1 MNYKIKYKIQQLHS
15 VQFRLPLSQ
24 MLASSQFHGDEV
36 VFSNILLSPI
46 LGENSTLPS
55 KLARETKKGNFT
67 RITRRRNW
75 VHRFNKE
82 KIGAFAAC
90 NSGGALRVLGR
101 PHFTNQLSVDALA
114 HCFSKTYDVSIFIIG
129 PSSVFLL
136 HRTSYCLMSPLCV
149 TLLTHHWFVIYNL
162 TSCFGFISHR
172 TFASPTYHLSILC
185 IFDVKGVPSSNSSLP
200 VL

>member
-1 MNYKIKYKIQQLHS
+1 MNDKIKCKIQQLHS

-46 LGENSTLPS
+46 LGENVLLSPILAENSTLPS

-67 RITRRRNW
+67 WITRQRNW

-114 HCFSKTYDVSIFIIG
+114 HCFSKTYDVSIFLIG
-129 PSSVFLL
+129 PSSLFSL
-136 HRTSYCLMSPLCV
+136 HRTSY
-149 TLLTHHWFVIYNL
+149 
-162 TSCFGFISHR
+162 
-172 TFASPTYHLSILC
+172 
-185 IFDVKGVPSSNSSLP
+185 
-200 VL
+200 

>member
-114 HCFSKTYDVSIFIIG
+114 LCSSKTYDVSLFLIG
-129 PSSVFLL
+129 PSSLFSL
-136 HRTSYCLMSPLCV
+136 HRTSHCLMSPVCYIVDTPLVCH
-149 TLLTHHWFVIYNL
+149 LQSYIMLWFY
-162 TSCFGFISHR
+162 
-172 TFASPTYHLSILC
+172 LSQNIC
-185 IFDVKGVPSSNSSLP
+185 ITNVPFVSSLHI
-200 VL
+200 